1 MRVNKYLD
9 KSSFL
14 YLPEKKS
21 FFRTCFLHGDSNL
34 SARSS
39 RLLRVIVPPVTF
51 ALARSALLSCLSW
64 SLFFSNKLTDAAS
77 CFIYQKKRKK
87 GIQKKAVS
95 VIPVGLK
102 CET

>member
-1 MRVNKYLD
+1 
-9 KSSFL
+9 
-14 YLPEKKS
+14 
-21 FFRTCFLHGDSNL
+21 
-34 SARSS
+34 
-39 RLLRVIVPPVTF
+39 
-51 ALARSALLSCLSW
+51 LSCLSW